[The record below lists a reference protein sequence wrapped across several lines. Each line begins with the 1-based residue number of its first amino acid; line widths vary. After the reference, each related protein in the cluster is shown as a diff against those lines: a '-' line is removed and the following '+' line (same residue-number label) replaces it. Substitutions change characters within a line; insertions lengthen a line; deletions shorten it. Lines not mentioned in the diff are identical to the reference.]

1 MKRFSQLEQAIWSA
15 VLGAGWNVVL
25 CSLIDLL
32 TWHLRYYSLSVG
44 VVWSVSLET
53 MLWRGAVV
61 GAIVGWWLGHNRA
74 ILLASAGGGLLL
86 TLLQALG
93 SLYQGTF
100 LRYAIDI
107 WVTTH
112 FVLNGLLVGVVAGLL
127 TRHALKASSKRRTE
141 GK

>member
-1 MKRFSQLEQAIWSA
+1 MKRLPQLEQAIWSA
-15 VLGAGWNVVL
+15 AIGAGWNVVM

-32 TWHLRYYSLSVG
+32 TWHLRYYSLPVG

-74 ILLASAGGGLLL
+74 VFLASVGGGLLL
-86 TLLQALG
+86 TLLYAVGWL
-93 SLYQGTF
+93 SQGGF

-107 WVTTH
+107 GVTMH

-127 TRHALKASSKRRTE
+127 TRYALKASLKQRTE
-141 GK
+141 GE